1 MDLMVSRERAAV
13 ARREALLNGT
23 SDTDISRARRRMP
36 VDVDVPRILTF
47 RSSMTATKERIART
61 DCNCGDDV
69 VICRCGGRRFWQK
82 AEPTDSPDAGIEWIH
97 LSGVASVTDTPYEM
111 WDFYGP
117 YTERVSR
124 DAFSA
129 SLQRQPDVAFLTN
142 HEGLTMA
149 RTRAGS
155 LQLSS
160 SPEGLV
166 AEAWLNPARTDTNNL
181 ITAIRDGCVDQMSF
195 AAMLVDG
202 QWSADFTEFT
212 LMELDLHAG
221 DVSAVNFG
229 ANPRTHIGEQAR
241 RMMEQLDD
249 WPEAAA
255 RSAWRALDRRFRP
268 AGADTV
274 TREANGT
281 VPDIEPVAMGRSIGL
296 VHAALMAAED

>member
-1 MDLMVSRERAAV
+1 
-13 ARREALLNGT
+13 
-23 SDTDISRARRRMP
+23 MP
-36 VDVDVPRILTF
+36 VDVDSPRILTF
-47 RSSMTATKERIART
+47 RSAMTATRELVARKS
-61 DCNCGDDV
+61 CACGDDV
-69 VICRCGGRRFWQK
+69 VICQCGGRHFWQK
-82 AEPTDSPDAGIEWIH
+82 AAPSDSPELNSTWVH

-117 YTERVSR
+117 YVERVSR
-124 DAFSA
+124 DAFAA

-155 LQLSS
+155 LQLSIT
-160 SPEGLV
+160 PEGLT
-166 AEAWLNPARTDTNNL
+166 AEAWLNPERSDVHNL

-202 QWSADFTEFT
+202 QWSSDFTEFT

-229 ANPRTHIGEQAR
+229 ANPSTRIGETAR
-241 RMMEQLDD
+241 RMIEHVEQ

-255 RSAWRALDRRFRP
+255 RSAWRLLDRRFRP
-268 AGADTV
+268 ADQQL
-274 TREANGT
+274 TRESNGHAPAEPAI
-281 VPDIEPVAMGRSIGL
+281 VPMGRSISL
-296 VHAALMAAED
+296 VTAALMAAED